1 VAKQLFSLGQVV
13 ATRNVLNV
21 LAETEVDPAELLARH
36 QAGDWGELPRGD
48 IHENQ
53 LSLHLGWRLLS
64 SYPIGDGGTEKV
76 WIITE
81 ANRSLTTILLPED
94 Y

>member
-1 VAKQLFSLGQVV
+1 VAQQLFALGQVV
-13 ATRNVLNV
+13 ATRNVLKA
-21 LAETEVDPAELLARH
+21 LAEAEVDPAELLARH
-36 QAGDWGELPRGD
+36 QTGDWGELPRED
-48 IHENQ
+48 FHENQ
-53 LSLHLGWRLLS
+53 RSLHHGWRLLS